1 MEQRLSAA
9 EKQLSGQDGLLKD
22 HGQRLT
28 LQHESLVSHAQR
40 ITAIEAARQARK
52 EDEIKR
58 EAREDARTEKVD
70 GRLDQIDSRLDEMT
84 DTLKWANR
92 TIVGAVLLAIV
103 AFVLKGGLFS

>member
-9 EKQLSGQDGLLKD
+9 EKQLAHHDVRLKD
-22 HGQRLT
+22 HDVRFNNANEASIT
-28 LQHESLVSHAQR
+28 HSQR
-40 ITAIEAARQARK
+40 ITAIEAAHQARK

-58 EAREDARTEKVD
+58 EAKDDARSEKVD
-70 GRLDQIDSRLDEMT
+70 GRLNQIDSRLDEMM

-92 TIVGAVLLAIV
+92 TIVGAVFLAIV